1 MLEGAAIL
9 AIGVYFV
16 ASRAQWRDYDVLVYA
31 FSGAAGLV
39 LSFLLLRSRLV
50 PWWLAIL
57 GIAGYAALL
66 LSAASTALG
75 SPTSTPVPACCSSPP
90 VACSNSSS
98 RSC

>member
-1 MLEGAAIL
+1 M
-9 AIGVYFV
+9 
-16 ASRAQWRDYDVLVYA
+16 SRAQWQDYVPVYA

-50 PWWLAIL
+50 PRWLAIP

-66 LSAASTALG
+66 LGAAGTALG
-75 SPTSTPVPACCSSPP
+75 ITDIHSGTGVLFLAPAACSS
-90 VACSNSSS
+90 SSS